1 MKMREHAARRLHAF
15 AALAILASAAC
26 VDDAASDRT
35 NVEPEI
41 AATAAAINAR
51 SIEIVPLEAVLPT
64 EAALFAR
71 LLAEETA
78 RAGKLPVTI
87 GGALG
92 AGEAE
97 GGTYVIAVIDI
108 ADKEGK
114 SLHRLLNEATLSGAR
129 RDAMSEAGL
138 RRFAASTAERVSQW
152 YAAWSP
158 PMPHTLAST
167 EPNAELLTASIA
179 PPRFHITIGPAP
191 GDGAHA
197 LTRAL
202 ESQLAEQSRKVT
214 WMRGG
219 DFSVE
224 GNVAT
229 ASRPDG
235 RLDVDLHWVLKSA
248 EGTTLGEVHQ
258 KQSLRAQEIAGE
270 WGELAKS
277 AAEAT
282 AKGVIAILEP
292 AAAQVASRN

>member
-1 MKMREHAARRLHAF
+1 MREHAARRLHAF
-15 AALAILASAAC
+15 AAIAILASAAC
-26 VDDAASDRT
+26 VDDATSDRG
-35 NVEPEI
+35 NAEPES
-41 AATAAAINAR
+41 AVTATAINAR

-78 RAGKLPVTI
+78 GAGKLPVTI

-92 AGEAE
+92 AGKTE

-108 ADKEGK
+108 TDKDGK
-114 SLHRLLNEATLSGAR
+114 PLHRLLNETTLSGVR
-129 RDAMSEAGL
+129 PDVMSEAGL
-138 RRFAASTAERVSQW
+138 RHFAASTAERVSQW
-152 YAAWSP
+152 YAAWTP
-158 PMPHTLAST
+158 PVSYTLAST
-167 EPNAELLTASIA
+167 DPNPDLLTASIA
-179 PPRFHITIGPAP
+179 PPRFRITIGPAP
-191 GDGAHA
+191 GDGARA

-214 WMRGG
+214 WIRGG
-219 DFSVE
+219 GFSIE

-248 EGTTLGEVHQ
+248 EGRTLGEVHQ

-277 AAEAT
+277 AAEAA